1 MFIDGRKI
9 KGVSSYGIYS
19 NKEKK
24 HYFFECSYNDNAVL
38 LALRAWF
45 IVKGIKSII
54 HNFKD
59 SDAIRLLSKLPSDY
73 YLFNDVKMKT
83 TQLTTS
89 WFVPRAY
96 LP

>member
-1 MFIDGRKI
+1 MASIQT
-9 KGVSSYGIYS
+9 
-19 NKEKK
+19 KK
-24 HYFFECSYNDNAVL
+24 KSIISLNVPTMITAVL
-38 LALRAWF
+38 LALSAWF

-89 WFVPRAY
+89 WFVPKAY